1 MTVQGEKQE
10 WSVECW
16 VLRLSESIIPD
27 APMVAILEDRSS
39 TVDSWSDISLGMLR
53 DWDVAVRCGGGILS
67 DMLTEGRIKK
77 RISVNRTSQRI
88 HCRLT

>member
-1 MTVQGEKQE
+1 M
-10 WSVECW
+10 
-16 VLRLSESIIPD
+16 LRLSESIIPD

-67 DMLTEGRIKK
+67 DMLTEWRIKK